1 MDGTVWCG
9 VTWYKTC
16 IKRAC
21 AGACMHAD
29 GRSGV
34 LNKVIRCVHC
44 YVRLEI
50 RNLALQTECKQLEQN
65 R

>member
-1 MDGTVWCG
+1 
-9 VTWYKTC
+9 
-16 IKRAC
+16 
-21 AGACMHAD
+21 MHAD